1 VAEKKKTGLGTNAFF
16 QRGQSGKDQEDAPV
30 PAGQEGTETAKP
42 APPPKPKKVRTTVMM
57 YEKTLASMELLK
69 VEARKQGIKA
79 TLSDVLEEA
88 IQSLMEKKK
97 LELHKLE

>member
-1 VAEKKKTGLGTNAFF
+1 VSEKKRTGLGASAFF
-16 QRGQSGKDQEDAPV
+16 QRNQPDGDQQETAAPV
-30 PAGQEGTETAKP
+30 KLVARPRL
-42 APPPKPKKVRTTVMM
+42 KKIRTTVTL

-88 IQSLMEKKK
+88 IQSLMEKKQ
-97 LELHKLE
+97 LELK